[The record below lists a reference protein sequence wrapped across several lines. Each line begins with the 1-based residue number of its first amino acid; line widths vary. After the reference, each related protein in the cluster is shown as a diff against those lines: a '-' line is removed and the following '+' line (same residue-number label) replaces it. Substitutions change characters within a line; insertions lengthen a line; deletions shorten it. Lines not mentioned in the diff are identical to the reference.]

1 MRLPLRR
8 SAAAGPADEP
18 APAPAPIPAT
28 TLERPA
34 RPVPPRGRPV
44 ATYAAVLDG
53 EHLWLAVEAAP
64 GTLALRETG
73 SEEVLTLVGD
83 HEDSLSH
90 VSVRADLLALP
101 GTDDATYDAVLVGP
115 GGRAP
120 RPVWTPP
127 LADVGPDVQA
137 GPTIVPTSRDGSL
150 RFALERAED
159 GTLRLVRTAVAE
171 PLPRLASV
179 ISTGDAVEL
188 HVVGAIGGELQLRA
202 GGPDGEVV
210 ASVPLVT
217 GRAVLHR
224 DAVPLDRG
232 RKLAVTAG
240 TATAARPVTRDA
252 NDLREANPATL
263 LPHLYLD
270 DADRPLWRLV
280 WTADRTLGVRV
291 PPRDRTDGDRTEQ
304 DRTGEDA
311 S

>member
-8 SAAAGPADEP
+8 STETGPADEP
-18 APAPAPIPAT
+18 VPAT

-34 RPVPPRGRPV
+34 RPTPPRGRPV
-44 ATYAAVLDG
+44 AAYAAVLDG

-73 SEEVLTLVGD
+73 TGEVVPLVGD

-90 VSVRADLLALP
+90 LSVRADLLVLP
-101 GTDDATYDAVLVGP
+101 GTGEATYDAVLVGP
-115 GGRAP
+115 GGRSP
-120 RPVWTPP
+120 KPVWTPP
-127 LADVGPDVQA
+127 LADVGPDVHD
-137 GPTIVPTSRDGSL
+137 GPTLAPTSRDGSV
-150 RFALERAED
+150 RFALERSED
-159 GTLRLVRTAVAE
+159 GTLRVIRTPVAE

-179 ISTGDAVEL
+179 TSTGDAVEL
-188 HVVGAIGGELQLRA
+188 HVVGALGGELHLRA
-202 GGPDGEVV
+202 GGADGEVV
-210 ASVPLVT
+210 VTVPIVA

-224 DAVPLDRG
+224 DDVPLDRG

-240 TATAARPVTRDA
+240 TAAAARPVARDA

-280 WTADRTLGVRV
+280 WTPDRTLGVRV
-291 PPRDRTDGDRTEQ
+291 PPRGQ
-304 DRTGEDA
+304 DSAADAQEDA